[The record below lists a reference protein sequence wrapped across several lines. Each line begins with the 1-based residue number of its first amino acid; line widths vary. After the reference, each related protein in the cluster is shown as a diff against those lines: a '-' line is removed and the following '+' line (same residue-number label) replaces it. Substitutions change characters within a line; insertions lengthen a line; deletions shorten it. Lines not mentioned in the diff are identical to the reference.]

1 MDDKKPEETGVV
13 TDTTPE
19 MTTTDVADTTVSDTN
34 SSESEST
41 FAATSETS
49 VVVDD
54 EIVTKAASHS
64 PFNIKAY
71 VLAVV
76 GILVICA
83 GLLFLLEK
91 EGRVSTG
98 LFTAVIDKMEAS
110 APAAR
115 VNGTVIT
122 GAEFSSSLEQLTD
135 LSAQEGANMA
145 DAAVLTQLRTQA
157 IETLVNAELLR
168 QAALA
173 EGLTATPE
181 DIEARFTEISDGL
194 GGTENLAARMAEF
207 GVTEESLRKD
217 IQNEFLIQALF
228 DIKIDSDSIEVSEAQ
243 IAQVYEQAGG
253 SAAGLPPLEE
263 VREQIVAQIKF
274 DQEQVLINDYLQ
286 SLRNEAE
293 VEILI

>member
-1 MDDKKPEETGVV
+1 MDDKKPEETGVT

-19 MTTTDVADTTVSDTN
+19 MTTVPATDTEVGEMTA
-34 SSESEST
+34 
-41 FAATSETS
+41 SETMS
-49 VVVDD
+49 SSPEAGATEAGSEEVG
-54 EIVTKAASHS
+54 KASGHG

-71 VLAVV
+71 ALAVV

-91 EGRVSTG
+91 EGRISTG
-98 LFTAVIDKMEAS
+98 LFSSVISKMEAS

-115 VNGTVIT
+115 VNGTVIS

-135 LSAQEGANMA
+135 LSATQGANVA
-145 DAAVLTQLRTQA
+145 DAEVMAQLRTQA

-173 EGLTATPE
+173 EGITAAPA

-194 GGTENLAARMAEF
+194 GGAEALAARMAEF
-207 GVTEESLRKD
+207 NVTEESLRKD
-217 IQNEFLIQALF
+217 IQNEILIQALF
-228 DIKIDSDSIEVSEAQ
+228 DMKIDSDSIEVSETQ
-243 IAQVYEQAGG
+243 ISEVYERAGG
-253 SAAGLPPLEE
+253 TAAGLPPLAE
-263 VREQIVAQIKF
+263 VRDQIVSQVTF
-274 DQEQVLINDYLQ
+274 EQEQVLINEYLQ
-286 SLRNEAE
+286 TLRNDAE